1 MNSMTTLLRV
11 GVVITLICTGFWLYV
26 EWDLKRFRESLPT
39 LPERNEELSIER
51 VAEVPFSG
59 EGSNETEPILSTE
72 LDTVPIAPDTPAPE
86 SESAIAGSETDWLFD
101 EDISITE
108 DPFSDADVTGVPDS
122 AASPDAPY
130 DMLFVK
136 AGFSDY
142 NTHLHTNP
150 EYAYQRLDEA
160 FREQYGDDPDVDIL
174 VESARRYNEGAVPID
189 TAIRFAE
196 AQLRLLSKFEQPEP
210 IAALQDHI
218 EMLRE
223 TQQYGL
229 ESGEEVVY
237 RNNYRF
243 VSE

>member
-1 MNSMTTLLRV
+1 MNPMITLLRV
-11 GVVITLICTGFWLYV
+11 GVVVTFVCTGLWLYV
-26 EWDLKRFRESLPT
+26 ESDMKRFRESLP
-39 LPERNEELSIER
+39 PPPGGNEELSIKR
-51 VAEVPFSG
+51 DAEVRFSG
-59 EGSNETEPILSTE
+59 DGSTEPLFSTE
-72 LDTVPIAPDTPAPE
+72 LSTAPIAPDTPTPE
-86 SESAIAGSETDWLFD
+86 SESTIAGSETDWLFD
-101 EDISITE
+101 NEDISITG
-108 DPFSDADVTGVPDS
+108 DPFSDTDVTDVPDS
-122 AASPDAPY
+122 AASPAAPY
-130 DMLFVK
+130 DLLFVK

-142 NTHLHTNP
+142 NTYLHTNP

-174 VESARRYNEGAVPID
+174 VESARRYNEGAVPIE

-210 IAALQDHI
+210 IEALQDHI

-229 ESGEEVVY
+229 ETGEKVVY
-237 RNNYRF
+237 RSNYRF